1 MPAPSGHITAQPV
14 QALLM
19 DGALAGEWVLD
30 PRGSSIR
37 HPRLDAPARPPGP
50 GAGYRSGSDRGSPNQ
65 GSTLLSKRVRAQIRS
80 PVSVRT

>member
-1 MPAPSGHITAQPV
+1 MQAPSGHITAQPV

-37 HPRLDAPARPPGP
+37 LKSRSMWAWPR
-50 GAGYRSGSDRGSPNQ
+50 
-65 GSTLLSKRVRAQIRS
+65 
-80 PVSVRT
+80 